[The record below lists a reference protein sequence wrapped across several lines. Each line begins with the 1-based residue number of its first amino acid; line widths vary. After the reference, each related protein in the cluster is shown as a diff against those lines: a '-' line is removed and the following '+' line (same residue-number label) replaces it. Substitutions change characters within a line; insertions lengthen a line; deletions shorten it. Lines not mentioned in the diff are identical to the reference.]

1 MMNNAV
7 FGKAMKNVRNHKDVN
22 LAVTKKI
29 KSQKKYLVLE
39 PDCHTRNF
47 LFRIFTRNK
56 NKTILCSK
64 NIASQ

>member
-7 FGKAMKNVRNHKDVN
+7 FGKGMKNVRNHEDVN

-39 PDCHTRNF
+39 PD
-47 LFRIFTRNK
+47 
-56 NKTILCSK
+56 
-64 NIASQ
+64 